1 MNKHVAIQSL
11 SFYYTSKNVRQQC
24 KNNEIKI
31 IAPTGNDEF
40 KLPHGSYSVSDIQ
53 DYIKYVIKKHE
64 VFTTIPP
71 INVYFNKIN
80 NRLVFEIKVGYKLEL
95 EMSETKKLFGSTKT
109 LIDKTKKR
117 ENVRGLEAVEVILV
131 QCNSVDNQ
139 YQQKYEETY
148 IFTPNKS
155 YTYLLNIEPS
165 NLVVLKTYNT
175 QFDDINV
182 KFTN

>member
-1 MNKHVAIQSL
+1 
-11 SFYYTSKNVRQQC
+11 
-24 KNNEIKI
+24 
-31 IAPTGNDEF
+31 
-40 KLPHGSYSVSDIQ
+40 
-53 DYIKYVIKKHE
+53 
-64 VFTTIPP
+64 
-71 INVYFNKIN
+71 
-80 NRLVFEIKVGYKLEL
+80 
-95 EMSETKKLFGSTKT
+95 MSETKKLFGSTKT

-117 ENVRGLEAVEVILV
+117 ENVRDLEAVEVILV

-139 YQQKYEETY
+139 YQQKYEEIY

-175 QFDDINV
+175 QFDDIVV

>member
-1 MNKHVAIQSL
+1 M
-11 SFYYTSKNVRQQC
+11 SFYHTWKNVRQQC

-40 KLPHGSYSVSDIQ
+40 KLPNGSYSVSDIQ

-64 VFTTIPP
+64 AFTTIPP
-71 INVYFNKIN
+71 VNVYLNKIN
-80 NRLVFEIKVGYKLEL
+80 KRLVFEIKVGYKLEL
-95 EMSETKKLFGSTKT
+95 EMSETKKVFGSTKT
-109 LIDKTKKR
+109 LIGKTKKR
-117 ENVRGLEAVEVILV
+117 ENVRGLEAVELVLV

-139 YQQKYEETY
+139 YQQKYEESY
-148 IFTPNKS
+148 ISTPNKS

-165 NLVVLKTYNT
+165 NLAVLKTYNT
-175 QFDDINV
+175 QFDDIFV

>member
-1 MNKHVAIQSL
+1 
-11 SFYYTSKNVRQQC
+11 
-24 KNNEIKI
+24 
-31 IAPTGNDEF
+31 
-40 KLPHGSYSVSDIQ
+40 
-53 DYIKYVIKKHE
+53 
-64 VFTTIPP
+64 
-71 INVYFNKIN
+71 
-80 NRLVFEIKVGYKLEL
+80 
-95 EMSETKKLFGSTKT
+95 MSETKKLFGSTKT

-155 YTYLLNIEPS
+155 YTYLLNIEAS

-175 QFDDINV
+175 QFDDIVV